1 MDHLLAAVST
11 LLFPFIASVSPFW
24 WLLQWITATFF
35 GRCPASKS
43 FNMLKPC
50 FILLFSAVS
59 KHLSFQ
65 IASCAYRKAYTN
77 QESVQIFKI
86 FPDFYRLSEGYQFHL
101 LGRNPCFYGLG
112 SGGHPTSLFFS
123 IVKLLPSVNHSSS
136 AFGRGL
142 LPRCGDGN
150 VLCLW
155 FLYSHAPEVWSM
167 VWTWIDLPGYSHS
180 VPLELTKS
188 RTWYVVPIVIGWPN
202 ANFSSSFSRDVVAAT
217 ACGQGGHPS
226 AVWSNCLFRE
236 LSCHPSKEPQF
247 WANIPR
253 AFPPFSYE

>member
-1 MDHLLAAVST
+1 MRGSCQVTESRATLLAVITTS
-11 LLFPFIASVSPFW
+11 FPFITSAPSFGDPCNESLPP
-24 WLLQWITATFF
+24 FF
-35 GRCPASKS
+35 GNCTASKS

-65 IASCAYRKAYTN
+65 ISSCAYRKAYTN

-150 VLCLW
+150 VLL
-155 FLYSHAPEVWSM
+155 SM
-167 VWTWIDLPGYSHS
+167 VSIQSC
-180 VPLELTKS
+180 S
-188 RTWYVVPIVIGWPN
+188 RGLKHGLNLNRP
-202 ANFSSSFSRDVVAAT
+202 SRV
-217 ACGQGGHPS
+217 
-226 AVWSNCLFRE
+226 
-236 LSCHPSKEPQF
+236 
-247 WANIPR
+247 
-253 AFPPFSYE
+253 